1 VKSLFPNS
9 ALHVDKVRIG
19 DGIFCDLYVWTSPE
33 GVRIATH
40 MIMACP
46 KCGYPLTLAP
56 SEFNFEDKTLGQ
68 KLRCPARWKKVTS
81 EEVNGVTLR
90 VAEINEKGKATIQ
103 KCNWQGYIIQDKV
116 VNDDD

>member
-1 VKSLFPNS
+1 MKSLFPSPILN
-9 ALHVDKVRIG
+9 VDNVRIG
-19 DGIFCDLYVWTSPE
+19 DHGVCDVYVWTSPE

-68 KLRCPARWKKVTS
+68 KLRCPARWKKAIT
-81 EEVNGVTLR
+81 EEVNGQTLR
-90 VAEINEKGKATIQ
+90 IVEINDKGKATIE
-103 KCNWQGYIIQDKV
+103 KCNWQGYILKDKV
-116 VNDDD
+116 INDDN